1 MPSWV
6 VTTPKLK
13 RAPVGLAEAI
23 KAVQQSARARFD
35 ETLELSLNLGI
46 DPRRGDQMVRGA
58 ATLPHGTGRSV
69 RVCVFAKDDAA
80 QQARDAG
87 AHLLHHWLL
96 CCGLLRCRL
105 LCCRPMCAG
114 RPAALEAL
122 GSVCWHVC
130 NSAALCRTSAD
141 ALLTHPPAVF
151 FLTFFF
157 IQVPRWWGMTT

>member
-23 KAVQQSARARFD
+23 KVVQQSARARFD

-87 AHLLHHWLL
+87 VWAWVL
-96 CCGLLRCRL
+96 CRCRALRRL
-105 LCCRPMCAG
+105 LEIGACCRCRCCWHCTSHAG
-114 RPAALEAL
+114 DGQGGTAPALHRAALYAL
-122 GSVCWHVC
+122 APVSVCPC
-130 NSAALCRTSAD
+130 
-141 ALLTHPPAVF
+141 PF
-151 FLTFFF
+151 F
-157 IQVPRWWGMTT
+157 QVPRWWGMTT